1 MPQGMNR
8 QADSML
14 EGLQGLLGA
23 IGPLMTTPDA
33 DPQFLMMLQQAI
45 VGKVKEATTKA
56 AQGTQQQPNQNA
68 PGGGGGMTGMGAG
81 MGAPGG
87 PMENPAAGM
96 MLGDMGGGGM
106 PGGPAEPGEGAP
118 GAGGMGMPNP
128 DELRRVLGANAQ
140 VG

>member
-1 MPQGMNR
+1 MNR

-14 EGLQGLLGA
+14 EGLQSLLA
-23 IGPLMTTPDA
+23 SIGPLMTTPDA
-33 DPQFLMMLQQAI
+33 DPQFLMTLQQAI

-56 AQGTQQQPNQNA
+56 AQGTQQQPPNQNA

-81 MGAPGG
+81 AGAPGG
-87 PMENPAAGM
+87 PMQNPAAGM
-96 MLGDMGGGGM
+96 QLGDQMPPSGGGM
-106 PGGPAEPGEGAP
+106 PGAGGPPEGGAP

-140 VG
+140 TG